1 MSPEGARR
9 LDNGGGD
16 RSSVEDLAFAPFTH
30 FGRGAMRR
38 VTPIVLGV
46 LMASFFASPA
56 GGQTPSSDE
65 DVVFRVGLVNDIDS
79 LNPFKALEL
88 PSYEVMNLQ
97 YNLLIEFSPEDLSP
111 APGIAESWES
121 SADGLTWT
129 YRLRD
134 DVTFHDGEPLTSE
147 DVKFTFDTVR
157 QNPGAAGAFVDYVQQ
172 IESIKTPDEHTV
184 VMTTKKPSVQMLS
197 MYVPI
202 LPEHVWGDVAEDE
215 LKAFPNEPSVG
226 TGPFRAVEWD
236 RGQSVHLEKNEDYFG
251 EEPAIDDIYFQI
263 YDNDD
268 TMVQALKRGE
278 VDYIFNPPI
287 DLFLSLEG
295 EQGIETQS
303 SADPSFVELGM
314 NSYEP
319 TPEAIDLGAPEKS
332 LGHAALQDVRVRQA
346 INWAV
351 DEQAIVDRVLR
362 GQAEPGST
370 LIPPNFSRWR
380 LELDESELMGFDLD
394 RARDLLAQAGW
405 EDSDG
410 DGIVEKAGRDLELR
424 LFARSEENAT
434 VRAAEFIQGWLGQA
448 GIRVT
453 TEAMSDNKLTEET
466 YATDF
471 DLFIWGWGTDP
482 DPDSILS
489 VLTCDQINNLSDS
502 FWCNE
507 EYDRL
512 YELQKTQLDP
522 AERAETV
529 REMQRILYE
538 ETPYDILYYRTLLE
552 AYRSDAF
559 TGWTRQP
566 EGTGSSLFAYGANT
580 YLNLRPV
587 GAGGSSSS
595 DGGTAGAY
603 VIAGLLALG
612 VLGWLVMRRRAS
624 SDERA

>member
-1 MSPEGARR
+1 
-9 LDNGGGD
+9 
-16 RSSVEDLAFAPFTH
+16 
-30 FGRGAMRR
+30 MRR
-38 VTPIVLGV
+38 AVLICLV
-46 LMASFFASPA
+46 LLTSVLAIPA
-56 GGQTPSSDE
+56 VAQTPASEDE
-65 DVVFRVGLVNDIDS
+65 VVFRIGLVNDIDS

-111 APGIAESWES
+111 VPGIAESWES
-121 SADGLTWT
+121 SEDGLTWT
-129 YRLRD
+129 YHLRD

-157 QNPGAAGAFVDYVQQ
+157 ENPGAAGAFVDYVQQ
-172 IESIKTPDEHTV
+172 IESIKTPDDQTV

-202 LPEHVWGDVAEDE
+202 LPEHIWGDVADDE
-215 LKAFPNEPSVG
+215 LKAFANEPSIG
-226 TGPFRAVEWD
+226 TGPFQAVEWD
-236 RGQSVHLEKNEDYFG
+236 RGQSVHLVKNESYFG
-251 EEPAIDDIYFQI
+251 PEPAIDEIYFQI

-268 TMVQALKRGE
+268 TMVQALKQGE

-295 EQGIETQS
+295 EQGIHTQS
-303 SADPSFVELGM
+303 SDDPSFVELGM

-319 TPEAIDLGAPEKS
+319 TPEAIELGAPEKS
-332 LGHAALQDVRVRQA
+332 LGHPALRDVRVRQA

-351 DEQAIVDRVLR
+351 DEEAIVERVLR
-362 GQAEPGST
+362 GEATPGST

-380 LELDESELMGFDLD
+380 LELQDSELMDFDLD
-394 RARDLLAQAGW
+394 RASDLLAEAGW
-405 EDSDG
+405 EDTDG
-410 DGIVEKAGRDLELR
+410 DGIVQKDGADLELR

-434 VRAAEFIQGWLGQA
+434 VRAAEFIQGWLEQA

-538 ETPYDILYYRTLLE
+538 ETPYDILYYRTLTE
-552 AYRSDAF
+552 AYRDDAF

-566 EGTGSSLFAYGANT
+566 EGTGSSLFAYGAST
-580 YLNLRPV
+580 YLNLRP
-587 GAGGSSSS
+587 AGGDAPASS
-595 DGGTAGAY
+595 GEAPTGLIIIAGL
-603 VIAGLLALG
+603 VIAGAVIWVLL
-612 VLGWLVMRRRAS
+612 RRRAS